1 MGWVGLRLISTARGS
16 RVVSGSERRTKKEKR
31 KRKEKKIDMEDDGKK
46 QMISDTYDRISS
58 DMI

>member
-1 MGWVGLRLISTARGS
+1 M
-16 RVVSGSERRTKKEKR
+16 SGSERRTKKEKR